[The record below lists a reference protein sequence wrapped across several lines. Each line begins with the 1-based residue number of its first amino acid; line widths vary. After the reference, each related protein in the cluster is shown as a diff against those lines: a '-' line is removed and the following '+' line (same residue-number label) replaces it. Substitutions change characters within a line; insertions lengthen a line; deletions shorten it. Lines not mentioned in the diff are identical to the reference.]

1 MAKHQRSKP
10 ILIPIIILSAL
21 LLILA
26 TGAGIWALYPYLTA
40 DETVSSEEPS
50 SSEAPS
56 SSSTPSEPSSEPSS
70 SEPEPVEINLSITAP
85 EKQSITVNKPT
96 YTIKGSGDPEHP
108 VVINGEEITLDE
120 AGLLAHQIE
129 LKAGKNT
136 VEITHKD
143 KTESFTINY
152 QRTVIKS
159 LSPATTVT
167 LESKSSLVVTC
178 TALKGSTVTA
188 TWNGKTVTLYKV
200 QGDEDASDG
209 DYEEYAGSFTTP
221 VNEGSLKSYGKVT
234 FKAVSE
240 FGTTTKTSAAVKV
253 KTFDPAKFD
262 GGNGYPANSEYLNVG
277 KTHII
282 EVVHL
287 EAETFDANDA
297 TDLSRPTNNY
307 LPKGTLDY
315 CSPYPKSFTIS
326 GDTVKMYTARYGKQ
340 LYGVS
345 PRGTTN
351 TKVYEGTL
359 PETNQIS
366 LASTKNVGHHTV
378 MTFDVAW
385 KAPFKFEFEPQKY
398 QKPSAQNYIITE
410 PTFTYIDI
418 TFCYADTLNG
428 LPDLTNHPVFA
439 SAEIINGEYD
449 RVLRLHLKEKGRFYG
464 WSAEYNADGQL
475 EFWFL
480 NPTELKTAEN
490 EYGVSLEGITVL
502 VDAGHG
508 GYDNGAYGFISGV
521 HEQHMNIFLAK
532 EVEKQLKALGATV
545 IMTRTDDSYV
555 TVNDRIAAVKTK
567 KPDYVVSIHRNGSDN
582 GTASGFSSYYFNPYS
597 FEAASVML
605 DAAKT
610 ESGFPQTKWTF
621 VRWHLFFLCRV
632 TECPS
637 VLTENGFV
645 SNKEDYA
652 LMQTE
657 EQNVKN
663 AKAIVLGIVNYFKQ
677 Q

>member
-1 MAKHQRSKP
+1 MAKHQKTKP
-10 ILIPIIILSAL
+10 FLIPIIILAVL
-21 LLILA
+21 LLVLSA
-26 TGAGIWALYPYLTA
+26 GAGIWAIYPYLTA
-40 DETVSSEEPS
+40 DTSG
-50 SSEAPS
+50 
-56 SSSTPSEPSSEPSS
+56 SEPSS
-70 SEPEPVEINLSITAP
+70 SEPSSSAPSLPSEPSSDPSSETEPVEISLSITAP
-85 EKQSITVNKPT
+85 EKQKITVNKPT

-108 VVINGEEITLDE
+108 VIINGEELPLDE
-120 AGLLAHQIE
+120 TGLFTHQIE
-129 LKAGKNT
+129 LTAGNNT

-159 LSPATTVT
+159 LSPATTLTV
-167 LESKSSLVVTC
+167 ESNSDLVVTC
-178 TALKGSTVTA
+178 TALKGSKVTA
-188 TWNGKTVTLYKV
+188 TWNGQTITLYKV

-209 DYEEYAGSFTTP
+209 DYEEYAGGFTTP
-221 VNEGSLKSYGKVT
+221 INQGKLKSYGKVT

-253 KTFDPAKFD
+253 KTFDPDKFD
-262 GGNGYPANSEYLNVG
+262 GGNGYPAGSEYLNVG

-287 EAETFDANDA
+287 EAETFDAKDA

-307 LPKGTLDY
+307 LPKGTVDY
-315 CSPYPKSFTIS
+315 CSPYTKSFTIS

-345 PRGTTN
+345 PRGTVN

-359 PETNQIS
+359 PETNQVS
-366 LASTKNVGHHTV
+366 LSSTKTVGHHTV
-378 MTFDVAW
+378 MTFDVNW
-385 KAPFKFEFEPQKY
+385 KAPFRFEMEPQQY
-398 QKPSAQNYIITE
+398 EKPSAQNYIITE

-418 TFCYADTLNG
+418 TFCYADTLTG
-428 LPDLTNHPVFA
+428 LPNLANHPVFS

-449 RVLRLHLKEKGRFYG
+449 RVLRLHLKEKGVFYG
-464 WSAEYNADGQL
+464 WSAEYNEAGQL

-480 NPTELKTAEN
+480 NPTELKSADN

-582 GTASGFSSYYFNPYS
+582 SKASGFSSYYFNPYS
-597 FEAASVML
+597 FEAAKIML
-605 DAAKT
+605 DAADT
-610 ESGFPQTKWTF
+610 ESGFAKTKWTF
-621 VRWHLFFLCRV
+621 NRWHLFFLCRV

-657 EQNVKN
+657 EQNQKN
-663 AKAIVLGIVNYFKQ
+663 AKAIVDGIVNYFKQ